1 MSKLLSALKGP
12 PVLHRF
18 AAAVLVANL
27 TFAHAQTL
35 AAGTPAPTETAAPVT
50 PPPTPPTKP
59 LVFNWKLKKLDGN
72 VNLTI
77 NPDGTYD
84 FSGGFTDKKPGDDWD
99 ISMAVKSTT
108 GSVVVFHW
116 EGNAAGGIQFSKT
129 GSSAFIAD
137 DFADFAKKHT
147 WDAHYDFHLTAAARE
162 QHYKEAEAKR
172 KKLHEEEEAA
182 IKAHNE
188 QLMKQKEQEERAEA
202 TAEYQWELAHQP
214 QPAPSQGGGSSA
226 SGTVSTI
233 ESVVSGL
240 GSAVGDIAACI

>member
-12 PVLHRF
+12 PMFAVLT
-18 AAAVLVANL
+18 AAVVFANL
-27 TFAHAQTL
+27 TFAHAQAP

-50 PPPTPPTKP
+50 PPPSPPTKP

-77 NPDGTYD
+77 NPDGSYD
-84 FSGGFTDKKPGDDWD
+84 FSGGFSDKKPGDDWD

-108 GSVVVFHW
+108 GSIVVFHY
-116 EGNAAGGIQFSKT
+116 EGNAGGGVQFSKT

-137 DFADFAKKHT
+137 NFADFAKKHT
-147 WDAHYDFHLTAAARE
+147 WDAKYDFHLTAAARK
-162 QHYKEAEAKR
+162 QHYEQAEAKR

-188 QLMKQKEQEERAEA
+188 KLMKEKEQEEKVEA
-202 TAEYQWELAHQP
+202 AAEYQWEEAHSA
-214 QPAPSQGGGSSA
+214 QPAPSQGGGSSVA
-226 SGTVSTI
+226 STMSTI
-233 ESVVSGL
+233 DSVVSGV
-240 GSAVGDIAACI
+240 GSAVSDVASMF